1 MIILFHDKYK
11 MEQIDDITAKA
22 INDWYDN
29 LSKREKLIV
38 LSIHNMEHSDDF
50 TEIRNVELV
59 LMAGIEPRRRYVE
72 NGVPCVDY
80 PSFDEITDV
89 ELFKMWDFIPIN
101 DKLHLYKA
109 RC

>member
-1 MIILFHDKYK
+1 
-11 MEQIDDITAKA
+11 MEQTDDITTKA
-22 INDWYDN
+22 DDWYRI

-38 LSIHNMEHSDDF
+38 LSIHNMGHSDDF
-50 TEIRNVELV
+50 TEIRNIELV
-59 LMAGIEPRRRYVE
+59 LMSGIEPKRRYVE

>member
-1 MIILFHDKYK
+1 

-89 ELFKMWDFIPIN
+89 ELYKMWNLIPIN
-101 DKLHLYKA
+101 DKLQLYKA